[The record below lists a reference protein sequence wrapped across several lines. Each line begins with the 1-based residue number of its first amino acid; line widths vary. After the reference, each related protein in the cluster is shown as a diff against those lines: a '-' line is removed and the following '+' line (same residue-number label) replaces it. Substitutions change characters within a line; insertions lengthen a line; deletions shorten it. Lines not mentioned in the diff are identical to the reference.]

1 LTLALLG
8 SVTLMKTAVLI
19 AGAYSAFALAGFAA
33 EPPKFTAMH
42 LIDRSRIR
50 TNATPAGRVSVALE
64 AYH

>member
-1 LTLALLG
+1 
-8 SVTLMKTAVLI
+8 MKTAVLI